1 MSVRKLQSEDNR
13 SKTGEEWSLEKKNVI
28 ATSWVLIH

>member
-1 MSVRKLQSEDNR
+1 MSVHELQSEDNR
-13 SKTGEEWSLEKKNVI
+13 SKTGEEWSLEKRNAI